1 MSAGHRSPSWHVR
14 ITFLALAVAASTAV
28 FSNPVRGEYGDLI
41 YRIPSNTNTI
51 VLLDIAQAEATPLGV
66 KEGWRESHEKQF
78 NSGLVLVPPQCNRFV
93 LATQLE
99 FPDLTPRWQVT
110 MCDMRY
116 EPSLPKVAAR
126 LNGTVDNIGD
136 RQAAILPGD
145 LCVVK
150 FGPRLAGTY
159 TPANR
164 QEVARWINS
173 IDDHSTGKLSPYM
186 TSSVKFAEAGA
197 PLIMAMD
204 LKDAVSAAEI
214 RPHLNDMECL
224 KGQTIDLDKLAKT
237 LASIEGISLGVT
249 ITDRRFGK
257 IKIDFSED
265 VGWTAPFAKPL
276 LLEILG
282 NRGAM
287 IDEFATWQVK
297 ATAKQITLE
306 GDLLTSGTR
315 RILSIFDTPPEL
327 QQSADA
333 ATKTDPNDPESQKKL
348 MALASQQYFKQIVS
362 LVDDLRLKR
371 SGTEFVTWNQVGTWF
386 EKYARQIDRM
396 STLNVDPEL
405 VEFGGWVSSSMREA
419 ETSLKGIAPQSRLK
433 QNEVP
438 RYYNYQT
445 YSVPVGVT
453 WGGAYGWNGWTAT
466 EDTRARAI
474 EQSHVRTQEKIKG
487 NMAANTTAQGI
498 DQALGDMRRHMAQKY
513 QVDF

>member
-1 MSAGHRSPSWHVR
+1 
-14 ITFLALAVAASTAV
+14 
-28 FSNPVRGEYGDLI
+28 
-41 YRIPSNTNTI
+41 
-51 VLLDIAQAEATPLGV
+51 
-66 KEGWRESHEKQF
+66 
-78 NSGLVLVPPQCNRFV
+78 
-93 LATQLE
+93 
-99 FPDLTPRWQVT
+99 
-110 MCDMRY
+110 
-116 EPSLPKVAAR
+116 
-126 LNGTVDNIGD
+126 
-136 RQAAILPGD
+136 
-145 LCVVK
+145 
-150 FGPRLAGTY
+150 
-159 TPANR
+159 
-164 QEVARWINS
+164 
-173 IDDHSTGKLSPYM
+173 
-186 TSSVKFAEAGA
+186 
-197 PLIMAMD
+197 
-204 LKDAVSAAEI
+204 
-214 RPHLNDMECL
+214 
-224 KGQTIDLDKLAKT
+224 
-237 LASIEGISLGVT
+237 
-249 ITDRRFGK
+249 
-257 IKIDFSED
+257 
-265 VGWTAPFAKPL
+265 
-276 LLEILG
+276 
-282 NRGAM
+282 
-287 IDEFATWQVK
+287 
-297 ATAKQITLE
+297 
-306 GDLLTSGTR
+306 
-315 RILSIFDTPPEL
+315 LSIFDTPPEL